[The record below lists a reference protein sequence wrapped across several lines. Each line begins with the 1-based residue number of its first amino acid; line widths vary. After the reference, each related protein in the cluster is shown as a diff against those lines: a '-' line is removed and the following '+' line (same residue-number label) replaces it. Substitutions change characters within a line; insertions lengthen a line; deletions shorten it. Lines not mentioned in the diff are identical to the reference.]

1 MLCIEF
7 PPVNTTGNYRS
18 ASFVKYLPL
27 YNIEPI
33 VLTCDIKSG
42 EQSFNKK
49 ADNSLLKDI
58 SENVKVYRFP
68 IKDHN
73 RFYKTSVGN
82 FIRIKKNF
90 TDDIGERW
98 LSKQTK
104 DEVEKIV
111 LSEAPSAVYVSLP
124 PFSMYK
130 VAIYISKRYRIPLI
144 TDMRDAWSLWGSDPF
159 PTKFHYLLVKKAER
173 NLFKNSSAIIAVT
186 NELKLDFLS
195 QHPKLDHSKFHCI
208 YNGTD
213 LSEISNEDI
222 NINSEEIF
230 HVGYIGSYYYDPE
243 SEKQKTQ
250 KWYLRKRFRKFFYWP
265 RREDWRYRSPYY
277 FLRAVKV
284 LVERG
289 VNNIRFHHIGHTPT
303 WLNTMIDEL
312 GLKDYII
319 LHGFVNKGQVLK
331 IQSEWH
337 AVLATSERI
346 KDGRHFCLPSKSFDY
361 INSGKII
368 LAFITSGA
376 QQDFFKHF
384 SQAIFFNPDKIVENA
399 DFLSDLLSGKF
410 EIKKTSGIPIE
421 YTRKFQTKQL
431 AELVFRFGRALLINK
446 D

>member
-1 MLCIEF
+1 MEF

-18 ASFVKYLPL
+18 ASFVKHLPL
-27 YNIEPI
+27 YNIEPV

-58 SENVKVYRFP
+58 SENVKIYRFP

-73 RFYKTSVGN
+73 RFYKTYIGN

-104 DEVEKIV
+104 DEVEKII
-111 LSEAPSAVYVSLP
+111 LSETPSAVYVSLP

-159 PTKFHYLLVKKAER
+159 PTKFHYLLVKKAEAT
-173 NLFKNSSAIIAVT
+173 LFKNSSAIIAVT

-195 QHPKLDHSKFHCI
+195 QHPKLDHSRFHCI
-208 YNGTD
+208 YNGTE

-222 NINSEEIF
+222 FVNSKEVF
-230 HVGYIGSYYYDPE
+230 HVGYIGSFYYDPE
-243 SEKQKTQ
+243 SEKQKHQ
-250 KWYLRKRFRKFFYWP
+250 KWYLRKKFRKFFYWP
-265 RREDWRYRSPYY
+265 RKEDWKYRSPYY
-277 FLRAVKV
+277 FLKTIKV
-284 LVERG
+284 LIERG
-289 VNNIRFHHIGHTPT
+289 VKNIRFHHVGTTPP
-303 WLNTMIDEL
+303 WLNTMIEDL
-312 GLKDYII
+312 GLNDYVQ
-319 LHGFVNKGQVLK
+319 LHGFVNKEQVLK
-331 IQSEWH
+331 IQSEWS

-346 KDGRHFCLPSKSFDY
+346 QGGQHFCLPSKSFDY

-368 LAFITSGA
+368 LAFITPGA
-376 QQDFFKHF
+376 QQGFLQHF
-384 SQAIFFNPDKIVENA
+384 SQTIFFDPEKIDKNA
-399 DFLSDLLSGKF
+399 DCLSELLNGKI
-410 EIKKTSGIPIE
+410 EIKKTTQIPNE

-431 AELVFRFGRALLINK
+431 ADLVFKFGRGY
-446 D
+446 